1 MKQAVKMSFLQHL
14 KRALVGFALLG
25 STMFASAGEIWLI
38 AHQDAAVASLDRA
51 AAADIFLGR
60 HAPGSRL
67 KPFDRDDPA
76 LRADF
81 YRALAD
87 LSPQSVR
94 AHWAK
99 LVFTG
104 RGRPPAIVGAAQI
117 APLLEKQPD
126 AVTYVPADSLPAGA
140 RILLKLNTGVPE

>member
-1 MKQAVKMSFLQHL
+1 MSFLQHIQRVL
-14 KRALVGFALLG
+14 AGLVLLG
-25 STMFASAGEIWLI
+25 WTLLASAGEIWLI
-38 AHQDAAVASLDRA
+38 AHHDAAVASLDRA

-67 KPFDRDDPA
+67 QPFDRDDPA

-126 AVTYVPADSLPAGA
+126 AITYMPAGDLPTGA
-140 RILLKLNTGVPE
+140 RILLKLQTGVPE